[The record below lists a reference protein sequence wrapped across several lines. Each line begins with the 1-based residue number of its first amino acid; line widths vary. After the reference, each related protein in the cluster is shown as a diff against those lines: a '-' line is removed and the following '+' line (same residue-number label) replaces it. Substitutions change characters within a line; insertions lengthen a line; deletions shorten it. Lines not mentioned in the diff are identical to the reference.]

1 MFEPN
6 PHCSSELSI
15 CVHSLTVKEGS
26 RSVPNLFLIIKDFAK
41 WRPLIWDLAVCMT
54 SLWIINVGIDAP
66 FEDAL
71 VGALGGHVAGCS
83 GQMYVQEGG
92 NVA

>member
-1 MFEPN
+1 MFKPN

-15 CVHSLTVKEGS
+15 CPQAFIVKEGS
-26 RSVPNLFLIIKDFAK
+26 CSVPNSFLIIENLAK
-41 WRPLIWDLAVCMT
+41 WRPLIWDLAMRMT
-54 SLWIINVGIDAP
+54 ILWIVDIGIDAT

-83 GQMYVQEGG
+83 SQMYVQEGG
-92 NVA
+92 DVS

>member
-1 MFEPN
+1 MFESN

-15 CVHSLTVKEGS
+15 CVHAFIVEEGS
-26 RSVPNLFLIIKDFAK
+26 CSVPNLLLIIVNFAN
-41 WRPLIWDLAVCMT
+41 WRPFIWDLAMCMT
-54 SLWIINVGIDAP
+54 ILWVVNIGIDAP

-71 VGALGGHVAGCS
+71 VGALGGHIAGRSC
-83 GQMYVQEGG
+83 QVYVQEGG